1 MALSG
6 LAGAQSR
13 EGDALVIAQT
23 QNPPAAAQPAPAA
36 PAQRH
41 TAADGR
47 APGVIELMNQVEDL
61 QSEINRLRGQL
72 EVLSNGLENAQKRQR
87 DMYLDLDTRMR
98 RMEQS
103 ATTPAPRTEAPAPQ
117 ASDSEARAKPA
128 TPSDPEARVKPQGGN
143 VSARAALPLGN
154 PPPPVTT
161 TQTVPAPAA
170 PTPPARPTPPAATTP
185 RHRPAPPIS
194 TCAGPM
200 TADLAAYRS
209 GDYQGAIA
217 AFDGI
222 VKRYPRDPLAPNAQY
237 WIGDAWF
244 NLRDF
249 KSAASAQQTLINNY
263 PDSPKVPDAMLNLG
277 SAYAALG
284 DGAGARRTW
293 EDLVA
298 RFPQSD
304 AAEKGRQRLARLKLS
319 SVSKRRKL
327 ARAAEALNLD
337 RERSA

>member
-1 MALSG
+1 MSSFMRRLHLSAPALIVG
-6 LAGAQSR
+6 LLSAIAPALALAQ
-13 EGDALVIAQT
+13 QP
-23 QNPPAAAQPAPAA
+23 QNPPPAASPPAA
-36 PAQRH
+36 PATRH
-41 TAADGR
+41 ANDGR

-87 DMYLDLDTRMR
+87 DMYLDLDTRVR

-103 ATTPAPRTEAPAPQ
+103 GNASAAPRAESAPPPAE
-117 ASDSEARAKPA
+117 SEARAKPPTAADVDARLKRLEQQNNAAAAGSPPAGGGAPPA
-128 TPSDPEARVKPQGGN
+128 TS
-143 VSARAALPLGN
+143 
-154 PPPPVTT
+154 
-161 TQTVPAPAA
+161 TQTVPV
-170 PTPPARPTPPAATTP
+170 PTPPTAPARPTPPVGTAAG
-185 RHRPAPPIS
+185 A
-194 TCAGPM
+194 AGSDAHVRKAYD
-200 TADLAAYRS
+200 TGLAAYRS

-222 VKRYPRDPLAPNAQY
+222 VKRYPRDALAANAQY

-284 DGAGARRTW
+284 DGASARRAW
-293 EDLVA
+293 EDLIA
-298 RFPQSD
+298 RYPQAD
-304 AAEKGRQRLARLKLS
+304 AAEKARQRLARLK
-319 SVSKRRKL
+319 
-327 ARAAEALNLD
+327 
-337 RERSA
+337 

>member
-1 MALSG
+1 MRSIRLSRYTLIAGLMAFSG

-13 EGDALVIAQT
+13 EDDAPVIAQN
-23 QNPPAAAQPAPAA
+23 QNPPAAVQPAPAA
-36 PAQRH
+36 PPQRR
-41 TAADGR
+41 AATDGR

-72 EVLSNGLENAQKRQR
+72 EVLTNGLENAQKRQR
-87 DMYLDLDTRMR
+87 DMYLDLDTRVR
-98 RMEQS
+98 RMEQG
-103 ATTPAPRTEAPAPQ
+103 ATTPGPRTEAPAAQ
-117 ASDSEARAKPA
+117 ASDTEARAKPA
-128 TPSDPEARVKPQGGN
+128 TPSDSVKRVEPQAGN
-143 VSARAALPLGN
+143 VSSTPAAAGS
-154 PPPPVTT
+154 PPPSVTT

-170 PTPPARPTPPAATTP
+170 PTPPARPTPPAATTAAA
-185 RHRPAPPIS
+185 PAAAS
-194 TCAGPM
+194 DTHVRRAYDSG
-200 TADLAAYRS
+200 LAAYRS

-263 PDSPKVPDAMLNLG
+263 PDSPKVPDALLNLG
-277 SAYAALG
+277 SAYAAQG

-298 RFPQSD
+298 RFPQTD
-304 AAEKGRQRLARLKLS
+304 AAEKGRQRLARLK
-319 SVSKRRKL
+319 
-327 ARAAEALNLD
+327 
-337 RERSA
+337 